1 MLTLVPMPAALL
13 FDSWASLGKVLLSA
27 ALTYPLLIL
36 VLRLG
41 GKRTLAKMNA
51 FDFVVTVAI
60 GSIVASTLLSTAPV
74 VDGVGAVAA
83 LVALQATVTW
93 LSVRSDRFE
102 ALVKSEPTL
111 VFHDGRY
118 LDGPMRAERV
128 TREEIRGAI
137 RGAGH
142 AGTDGVAAVVL
153 ESDGGFAVLTH
164 VPAGAETQIEGAA
177 ALAGVAGADDK
188 WDTGDQ
194 TGPFADPERG
204 PLSS

>member
-1 MLTLVPMPAALL
+1 MPAAVL
-13 FDSWASLGKVLLSA
+13 FDSWSSLGTVLLSA
-27 ALTYPLLIL
+27 LLTYPLLIL

-41 GKRTLAKMNA
+41 RKRTLSKMNA

-74 VDGVGAVAA
+74 ANGLAAVAA
-83 LVALQATVTW
+83 LVALQSVVTW

-102 ALVKSEPTL
+102 ALVKSTPAL
-111 VFHDGRY
+111 VLHDGRY
-118 LDGPMRAERV
+118 LDGVMRAEHV

-137 RGAGH
+137 REAGH
-142 AGTDGVAAVVL
+142 AGTAGVAAVVL
-153 ESDGGFAVLTH
+153 ESDGGFSVLTR
-164 VPAGAETQIEGAA
+164 VPAGAEASVEGAG
-177 ALAGVAGADDK
+177 ALAGVAGAADR

-204 PLSS
+204 PLAG